1 MGLGYHVGVSSPDS
15 NRIPL
20 SVRRPTDTLAR
31 PLRDLR
37 VSVIDTCNYR
47 CPYCMPAEEY
57 PENFPFL
64 TKSQRLGFDEIER
77 LVRIFTELGVV
88 KVRLTGGEPLL
99 RKGLTGLIR
108 SLAANP
114 KIEDLAMTTNGH
126 LLARGVAELR
136 EAGLPR
142 ITLSLDS
149 LDEAV
154 FRRMNGGRGELSRV
168 LAGLREAEKT
178 GYNSIKINCV
188 VQRGVNDRGVLD
200 LVEFFRGSGH
210 VLRFIEY
217 MDVGTQNQWR
227 LKEVVPSQEIL
238 DRIQHRWPVSPV
250 SPGYRGE
257 VATRYRFDDGQG
269 EIGFISS
276 ISEPFCGDCTRARLA
291 ADGTFYTC
299 LFAGIGTDLKAPL
312 RAGATDD
319 EMAEM
324 ICRIWSGRADRY
336 SEVRQPEQAELRRQ
350 RRIEMYQIGG

>member
-1 MGLGYHVGVSSPDS
+1 MGLGYHVPVSEADS

-20 SVRRPTDTLAR
+20 RVRRPTDALAR

-64 TKSQRLGFDEIER
+64 TRNQRLSFDEIER
-77 LVRIFTELGVV
+77 LVRIFTDLGVV

-99 RKGLTGLIR
+99 RKGLNGLIR
-108 SLAANP
+108 ALTANS
-114 KIEDLAMTTNGH
+114 KIEDLALTTNGH
-126 LLARGVAELR
+126 LLARGVAGLR

-149 LDEAV
+149 LDESV

-168 LAGLREAEKT
+168 LEGLSQAEKA
-178 GYNSIKINCV
+178 GYDRIKINCV
-188 VQRGVNDRGVLD
+188 VQRGVNDKGVLD
-200 LVEFFRGSGH
+200 LVKFFRGSGH

-217 MDVGTQNQWR
+217 MDVGTQNRWR

-257 VATRYRFDDGQG
+257 VATRYRFDDGKG

-299 LFAGIGTDLKAPL
+299 LFAGQGDDLKVPL
-312 RAGATDD
+312 RDGATDN
-319 EMAEM
+319 EMADL
-324 ICRIWSGRADRY
+324 ICHIWNGRSDRY
-336 SEVRQPEQAELRRQ
+336 SELRQPEQAELRRH

>member
-1 MGLGYHVGVSSPDS
+1 MGLRYYDVVSETEPNS
-15 NRIPL
+15 IPL
-20 SVRRPTDTLAR
+20 RVRRPTDRLER

-64 TKSQRLGFDEIER
+64 TKSQRLSFEEIER
-77 LVRIFTELGVV
+77 LVNIFTKLGVI

-99 RKGLTGLIR
+99 RKGLTGLIAA
-108 SLAANP
+108 LAANP
-114 KIEDLAMTTNGH
+114 EIEDLALTTNGH
-126 LLARGVAELR
+126 LLARGVDALR

-142 ITLSLDS
+142 LTLSLDS

-168 LAGLREAEKT
+168 LNGLRAAEAA
-178 GYNSIKINCV
+178 GYDSIKINCV
-188 VQRGVNDRGVLD
+188 VQRGVNDRGVID
-200 LVEFFRGSGH
+200 LVEHFRGTGH

-217 MDVGTQNQWR
+217 MDVGTQNSWR
-227 LKEVVPSQEIL
+227 LKEVVPSQEVL
-238 DRIQHRWPVSPV
+238 ERIQSRWSVSPV
-250 SPGYRGE
+250 KPGYRGE
-257 VATRYRFDDGQG
+257 VATRYRFDDGGG

-276 ISEPFCGDCTRARLA
+276 ISAPFCGDCTRARLA

-299 LFAGIGTDLKAPL
+299 LFAGEGVDLKQPL
-312 RAGATDD
+312 RAGVTDAG
-319 EMAEM
+319 MADI
-324 ICRIWSGRADRY
+324 ICDIWNGRTDRY
-336 SEVRQPEQAELRRQ
+336 SELRQPEQAELRRQ